1 MKGIILA
8 GGSGSRLNPLTSVI
22 SKQLLPVYDKPL
34 VYYPLS
40 TLISIGIDDILL
52 ISNPNQIDL
61 FKKLLGDGENFGI
74 NITYAVQK
82 EPKGIAESLIIGE
95 DFIGGE
101 NCALILGDN
110 IFISEHL
117 SKSLS
122 IEFLGGAQIFT
133 KTVEDPQRYGVVNI
147 KDGKPK
153 EIIEKPDSF
162 ISNQAVT
169 GLYIY
174 DKYASSL
181 CKSLKP
187 SKRNELEI
195 TELNQL
201 YLNNDDLKCLP
212 LGNSSIWM
220 DAGTF
225 DSLQDSSNCI
235 SSLQK
240 RYGRL
245 VGSPEYEAY
254 KSNIVS
260 KDYLLK
266 IIKNHPKNSYYT
278 SLEKMLKQD

>member
-8 GGSGSRLNPLTSVI
+8 GGSGTRLHPLTSVV

-34 VYYPLS
+34 IYYPLS
-40 TLISIGIDDILL
+40 TLISLGVDDVLL

-61 FKKLLGDGENFGI
+61 FMKLLGDGSEFGI
-74 NITYAVQK
+74 SIQYETQSK
-82 EPKGIAESLIIGE
+82 PRGIAEALIIGE
-95 DFIGGE
+95 NFIDGE

-110 IFISEHL
+110 IFISDNL
-117 SKSLS
+117 TRNL
-122 IEFLGGAQIFT
+122 FVNFTGGAHIFT
-133 KTVEDPQRYGVVNI
+133 ISVDDPERYGVI
-147 KDGKPK
+147 KTKDNVPI
-153 EIIEKPDSF
+153 EIVEKPDTF

-169 GLYIY
+169 GLYLY
-174 DKYASSL
+174 DDKVVKF

-201 YLNNDDLKCLP
+201 YLSDNNLKCTS
-212 LGNSSIWM
+212 LGENSIWM

-240 RYGRL
+240 RLGVL
-245 VGSPEYEAY
+245 VGSPEHEAL
-254 KSNIVS
+254 KNGLIS
-260 KDYLLK
+260 KEELLRK
-266 IIKNHPKNSYYT
+266 LSACPQNSYYL
-278 SLEKMLKQD
+278 SLQKILEN